1 MDNTKSMQE
10 LTAAFDQALVA
21 AGYSESRLSNFR
33 TVTKRLLT
41 FGADLG
47 IECYSSYLTV
57 GKEKVRESM
66 TYVTLSRFIVCRSGL
81 RLARI

>member
-41 FGADLG
+41 FGADPGNRMLFF
-47 IECYSSYLTV
+47 L
-57 GKEKVRESM
+57 
-66 TYVTLSRFIVCRSGL
+66 CRKAIS
-81 RLARI
+81 